1 MNNHFAPVRSPD
13 KIKSDSG
20 ELITSAPDFE
30 ALNLISRLTPDRLTR
45 PSRHTPR
52 AAVSS
57 FRSTFVGW
65 ARDSPRNFSL
75 LDDAAR
81 LKGTSDVAHPVW
93 PVATHKG
100 KLTARRLVITFVPTT
115 GRKLGG
121 CRTRELSHGRC
132 PC

>member
-1 MNNHFAPVRSPD
+1 MNNQLARERSPD

-20 ELITSAPDFE
+20 ESITSAPDFE

-57 FRSTFVGW
+57 FRSTFLGW
-65 ARDSPRNFSL
+65 ARASPRKSSWS
-75 LDDAAR
+75 DDAAR

-93 PVATHKG
+93 PVATQRG
-100 KLTARRLVITFVPTT
+100 KLTARRLVITFVPTA
-115 GRKLGG
+115 G
-121 CRTRELSHGRC
+121 RELEE
-132 PC
+132 